1 MPTMNYELSGD
12 ERLPLYQRLTESIRM
27 AIVNQQW
34 LPGDRLPSETDLA
47 EKYKVAPGTMRQ
59 AITQLVQEKLLE
71 RRQGSGTFVRR
82 PTFDSSL
89 FRFFRFESKD
99 GVRQIPESRIIHREV
114 IQAPSHIQSALN
126 VKPNAEVISMT
137 RLRLLDNEPVMFED
151 IWLDYSIFNK
161 FIEMEEEEIGPLLYP
176 IYDSHFNQF
185 VIRAKESLLVELAD
199 DSFAKM
205 LRIAPKS
212 PVIVIDRTAYGIDG
226 KAIEWRRSRALADHF
241 SYNIEIS

>member
-1 MPTMNYELSGD
+1 MNYELSGD